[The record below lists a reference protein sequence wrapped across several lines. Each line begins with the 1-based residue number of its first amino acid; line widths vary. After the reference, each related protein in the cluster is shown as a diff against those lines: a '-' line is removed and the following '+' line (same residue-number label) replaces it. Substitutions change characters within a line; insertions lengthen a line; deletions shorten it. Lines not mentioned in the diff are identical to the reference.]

1 MSDEW
6 REPLY
11 SLEDIERAQL
21 RAWVKLST
29 RAKIDFF
36 EEMIELAYLSG
47 ALSPERLALRDTES
61 LEPRRDCSSAH
72 RSRIRTDDAA
82 S

>member
-6 REPLY
+6 RQPHCWF
-11 SLEDIERAQL
+11 EDAERAQL

-47 ALSPERLALRDTES
+47 ALSPERLALRDAES

-72 RSRIRTDDAA
+72 RSKIGSNDA

>member
-1 MSDEW
+1 MINESSEVAF
-6 REPLY
+6 
-11 SLEDIERAQL
+11 SFEDVERAQL

-47 ALSPERLALRDTES
+47 ALSPERLALRDAVGSEKQ
-61 LEPRRDCSSAH
+61 RRE
-72 RSRIRTDDAA
+72 
-82 S
+82 

>member
-1 MSDEW
+1 MNAESS
-6 REPLY
+6 EPAF
-11 SLEDIERAQL
+11 SFEDVERAQL

-47 ALSPERLALRDTES
+47 ALSPERLGLRDAES
-61 LEPRRDCSSAH
+61 LEPRRDCSSAP
-72 RSRIRTDDAA
+72 RSKVRSNDA

>member
-1 MSDEW
+1 MFSF
-6 REPLY
+6 
-11 SLEDIERAQL
+11 EDVERAQQ

-47 ALSPERLALRDTES
+47 ALSPERLGLRDAES
-61 LEPRRDCSSAH
+61 LEPRWDGSSAPRPKI
-72 RSRIRTDDAA
+72 RSNDAT

>member
-1 MSDEW
+1 MTSELN
-6 REPLY
+6 EPVF
-11 SLEDIERAQL
+11 SFEDVEQAQL

-47 ALSPERLALRDTES
+47 ALSPERLALRDAVGSEKQ
-61 LEPRRDCSSAH
+61 RGD
-72 RSRIRTDDAA
+72 
-82 S
+82 

>member
-1 MSDEW
+1 MNARSS
-6 REPLY
+6 EPAF
-11 SLEDIERAQL
+11 SFEDVERAQL
-21 RAWVKLST
+21 QAWAKLST

-47 ALSPERLALRDTES
+47 ALSPERLALRDAKS
-61 LEPRRDCSSAH
+61 LEPRKDSPSRDY
-72 RSRIRTDDAA
+72 RKTRVDDAT

>member
-1 MSDEW
+1 MTTESS
-6 REPLY
+6 EPVF
-11 SLEDIERAQL
+11 SFEDVERAQL

-36 EEMIELAYLSG
+36 EEMIKLAYLSG
-47 ALSPERLALRDTES
+47 ALSPERLALRDAES
-61 LEPRRDCSSAH
+61 LEPRRDCSSEH
-72 RSRIRTDDAA
+72 RSKVRTNDA

>member
-1 MSDEW
+1 MTAESSEVAF
-6 REPLY
+6 
-11 SLEDIERAQL
+11 SFEDVERAQL
-21 RAWVKLST
+21 RAWVKMST

-47 ALSPERLALRDTES
+47 ALSPERLALRDAES
-61 LEPRRDCSSAH
+61 LELRRD
-72 RSRIRTDDAA
+72 RSLAPRSKIRSNDAT

>member
-1 MSDEW
+1 VTTKSS
-6 REPLY
+6 EPAF
-11 SLEDIERAQL
+11 SFEDVERAQL

-29 RAKIDFF
+29 RAKIAFF

-47 ALSPERLALRDTES
+47 VLSPERLALRDAES

-72 RSRIRTDDAA
+72 RSKIRTNDAT

>member
-1 MSDEW
+1 VSDEW
-6 REPLY
+6 SQPHC
-11 SLEDIERAQL
+11 SFEDAERAQL
-21 RAWVKLST
+21 RAWMKLTT

-47 ALSPERLALRDTES
+47 ALSPERLALRDAES
-61 LEPRRDCSSAH
+61 LGPRWDCSSAPC
-72 RSRIRTDDAA
+72 SKARTDDA